1 MSWIIVIAIIII
13 GFCVLN
19 GRKSRCP
26 NCGFYGLNPIDKK
39 RETEKKE
46 YYPGFSVTA
55 LPFRPKVLRQ
65 HDRFKC
71 KKCGHRFTRKTST
84 IWLKIENKLGKET
97 ALQEY
102 QKLSKEMEEII
113 AAYART

>member
-1 MSWIIVIAIIII
+1 MLWIIVIAIIILGFFII
-13 GFCVLN
+13 GFFVLN

-26 NCGFYGLNPIDKK
+26 NCGFYGLNQIDKK

-46 YYPGFSVTA
+46 YYPDFSVTA
-55 LPFRPKVLRQ
+55 LPFRSPVLRQ

-102 QKLSKEMEEII
+102 SETLKGK
-113 AAYART
+113 

>member
-1 MSWIIVIAIIII
+1 MLWIIAIAIIQIVFFII
-13 GFCVLN
+13 GFFVLK

-26 NCGFYGLNPIDKK
+26 NCGFYALNPIDKK

-55 LPFRPKVLRQ
+55 LPFRSKVLRQ

-71 KKCGHRFTRKTST
+71 KKCDHRFTRKAST

-102 QKLSKEMEEII
+102 QEL
-113 AAYART
+113 

>member
-1 MSWIIVIAIIII
+1 MLWIIVIVIIII
-13 GFCVLN
+13 GFFIIGFFVLN

-26 NCGFYGLNPIDKK
+26 HCGFYGLNQIDKK

-55 LPFRPKVLRQ
+55 LPFRTKFLRQ

-71 KKCGHRFTRKTST
+71 KKCGHEFTRKTST

-102 QKLSKEMEEII
+102 QKL
-113 AAYART
+113 